1 MWWHFLV
8 YFMLNESFMQYK
20 VKPDR
25 VVFNALI
32 TACGQSGAVDRAFDV
47 LAEMGAE
54 TQPIDPDNVTIG
66 ALIKACANA
75 GQVRLFV
82 LFFFN
87 YKNCLVIHFA
97 DISHVCHLPCFSY
110 YPFF

>member
-1 MWWHFLV
+1 
-8 YFMLNESFMQYK
+8 

-54 TQPIDPDNVTIG
+54 TQPIDPDHITVG
-66 ALIKACANA
+66 ALMKACANA
-75 GQVRLFV
+75 GQVRLSFYYRNYLAIFMAV
-82 LFFFN
+82 IFFF
-87 YKNCLVIHFA
+87 CFVFSSQL
-97 DISHVCHLPCFSY
+97 ISVCVCVF
-110 YPFF
+110 

>member
-1 MWWHFLV
+1 M
-8 YFMLNESFMQYK
+8 
-20 VKPDR
+20 KPDR

-54 TQPIDPDNVTIG
+54 NIPVEPDHVTVG

-75 GQVRLFV
+75 GQV
-82 LFFFN
+82 
-87 YKNCLVIHFA
+87 CL
-97 DISHVCHLPCFSY
+97 LPLPRIRFLL
-110 YPFF
+110 PGQLLEFH

>member
-1 MWWHFLV
+1 
-8 YFMLNESFMQYK
+8 

-54 TQPIDPDNVTIG
+54 TQPIDPDHVTIG

-82 LFFFN
+82 LFFFFW
-87 YKNCLVIHFA
+87 KKQLFLITRTVWSFSLQLLGMCVTF
-97 DISHVCHLPCFSY
+97 HVSLSIQ
-110 YPFF
+110 FFN

>member
-1 MWWHFLV
+1 
-8 YFMLNESFMQYK
+8 

-47 LAEMGAE
+47 LEEMKAE
-54 TQPIDPDNVTIG
+54 TQSIEPDHTTIG

-75 GQVRLFV
+75 GQVRV
-82 LFFFN
+82 
-87 YKNCLVIHFA
+87 A
-97 DISHVCHLPCFSY
+97 ISYRMLHQSIS
-110 YPFF
+110 